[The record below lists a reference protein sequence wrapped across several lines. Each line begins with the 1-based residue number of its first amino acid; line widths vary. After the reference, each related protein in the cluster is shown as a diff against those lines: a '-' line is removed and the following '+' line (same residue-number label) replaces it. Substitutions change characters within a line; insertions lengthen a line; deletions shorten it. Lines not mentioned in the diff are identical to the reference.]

1 MGRDR
6 SGNTRVVF
14 VRFDQCDSTLD
25 GLIRVLTVAGIL
37 FHHRLTG
44 DSADPH
50 LVHDLRYNFL
60 EIVHIKYCR
69 HAGEQQL
76 ADGVSRGKLCHLRVH
91 SLVLHR
97 EQEYTQA
104 ILTIVPETAE
114 RDHSE
119 VAVGVH
125 KTRNHDGAL
134 RIDLFEGLASF

>member
-14 VRFDQCDSTLD
+14 VRLDQCDSTLD

-50 LVHDLRYNFL
+50 LVHDLRHSFL
-60 EIVHIKYCR
+60 EIVHIKHCR
-69 HAGEQQL
+69 HAGKQQL
-76 ADGVSRGKLCHLRVH
+76 ADGVSRGKPGHLRVH

-97 EQEYTQA
+97 KQEHPQA
-104 ILTIVPETAE
+104 VLAVIPETAE
-114 RDHSE
+114 RDHAE
-119 VAVGVH
+119 VAMGVH
-125 KTRNHDGAL
+125 KTRNHDSAL
-134 RIDLFEGLASF
+134 RVDLLEGLASF

>member
-6 SGNTRVVF
+6 SGNARVIF
-14 VRFDQCDSTLD
+14 VRLDQCNSTLD

-50 LVHDLRYNFL
+50 LVHDLRHDFL
-60 EIVHIKYCR
+60 EIVHVKHCR
-69 HAGEQQL
+69 HAGKQQL
-76 ADGVSRGKLCHLRVH
+76 ADGVSRGKPGHLRVH

-97 EQEYTQA
+97 EQEHPQA
-104 ILTIVPETAE
+104 VLAVVPETAE
-114 RDHSE
+114 RDHAE

-134 RIDLFEGLASF
+134 RIDLLEGLASF

>member
-6 SGNTRVVF
+6 SGNTRVIF
-14 VRFDQCDSTLD
+14 VRFDERNSPLD

-50 LVHDLRYNFL
+50 LVHDLRHDFL
-60 EIVHIKYCR
+60 EIVHVKHCR
-69 HAGEQQL
+69 HAGKQQL

-97 EQEYTQA
+97 EQEHPQA
-104 ILTIVPETAE
+104 VLAVVPETAE
-114 RDHSE
+114 RDHAE

-134 RIDLFEGLASF
+134 RIDLLEGLASF

>member
-6 SGNTRVVF
+6 SGNARVIF
-14 VRFDQCDSTLD
+14 VRLDQCNSTLD

-50 LVHDLRYNFL
+50 LVHDLRHDFL
-60 EIVHIKYCR
+60 EIVHVKHCR
-69 HAGEQQL
+69 HAGKQQL

-91 SLVLHR
+91 GLILHR
-97 EQEYTQA
+97 KQEHPQA
-104 ILTIVPETAE
+104 VLAVVPETAE
-114 RDHSE
+114 RDHAE

-134 RIDLFEGLASF
+134 RIDLLEGLASF